1 MLLDPE
7 HERLAAENTQ
17 AQAEIVA
24 ALPLINPLMVDG
36 VIPAGQ
42 VASPL
47 SRPQTPIYQGSSNEH
62 FRIW

>member
-1 MLLDPE
+1 MLLDAE
-7 HERLAAENTQ
+7 YERLAADNTQ

-42 VASPL
+42 VASP
-47 SRPQTPIYQGSSNEH
+47 PE
-62 FRIW
+62 